1 MKHIQQSYLIDYI
14 ENYFNEMDYSREDKK
29 RFFQD
34 LKEYKVTDYVNTF
47 SFEDVLAKLF
57 CDIAWQLEDKIK

>member
-1 MKHIQQSYLIDYI
+1 MKHIQQTYLIEYI
-14 ENYFNEMDYSREDKK
+14 ETYFNEMNYTAEDKK

-34 LKEYKVTDYVNTF
+34 LKEYKVSDYVRNF